1 MKHRI
6 LLVIFL
12 FSQVMWAQDN
22 SKEIWQPDEKDFF
35 GIWEA
40 VLEGTPPDTA
50 KKEEPSKLIIFK
62 DNANR
67 TVVFLAVRNA
77 DRQIKFIYG
86 VATFKDG
93 KLYFN
98 EQGGVLEGF
107 PYVIR
112 FGGRFSSV
120 ISVWPDHPYAEASF
134 GDFIK
139 VTLK

>member
-1 MKHRI
+1 MRLINIDMECRIHQIVKKRGEIGGFFQRINKEEGLMKHRI

-62 DNANR
+62 DNA
-67 TVVFLAVRNA
+67 
-77 DRQIKFIYG
+77 
-86 VATFKDG
+86 
-93 KLYFN
+93 
-98 EQGGVLEGF
+98 
-107 PYVIR
+107 
-112 FGGRFSSV
+112 
-120 ISVWPDHPYAEASF
+120 
-134 GDFIK
+134 
-139 VTLK
+139 